1 MNKINKTS
9 ENLKK
14 KMSFQDYSKPN
25 SAAKKEHDSKTA
37 CQLDVQASKLCTPSL
52 KEDAVVD
59 KLSTV
64 APKKKVTFYLDS
76 LSEDLLTDIFIN
88 RLKSR
93 NKSDKSSLICEAIQ
107 LLHKM
112 EKNER

>member
-1 MNKINKTS
+1 MNKINRAS

-14 KMSFQDYSKPN
+14 KLSFEDYNKPD
-25 SAAKKEHDSKTA
+25 SATKKESASKTA
-37 CQLDVQASKLCTPSL
+37 CQLDVQASTSDIPSPI
-52 KEDAVVD
+52 KKIPVVD

-76 LSEDLLTDIFIN
+76 RSEDLLTDIFIN

-93 NKSDKSSLICEAIQ
+93 SKSDKSTLICEAIE
-107 LLHKM
+107 LLHKK
-112 EKNER
+112 EL